1 MEFPGYTAF
10 IFSAFYYWF
19 SFFFFFLHIA
29 STNMLSPTCTQQS
42 HFLHP
47 SSWKNEQWESRGW
60 IKASLFPL
68 VAGGDEEYIY
78 MNKVTVNKQQGD
90 QEKQDKGREFKIA
103 GCLMPNRVVKV
114 RVATRAFLSWDQWWS
129 LDSSESWSS
138 WWCGRTAIFIT
149 FLWKSWSLPT
159 LKLFLEVALW
169 RALFWD

>member
-1 MEFPGYTAF
+1 
-10 IFSAFYYWF
+10 
-19 SFFFFFLHIA
+19 
-29 STNMLSPTCTQQS
+29 MLSPTCTQQS

-103 GCLMPNRVVKV
+103 GCLIPNRVVGV

-129 LDSSESWSS
+129 LWQLWELKQLMVWKDCHFHYIPLEIVVLANTEVIPGSSTLEGIILGLK
-138 WWCGRTAIFIT
+138 CCLLRLAIPVPEIFKEAVV
-149 FLWKSWSLPT
+149 FPLAMK
-159 LKLFLEVALW
+159 
-169 RALFWD
+169 